1 MPDRRA
7 IAATHRV
14 AGVALS
20 ALALLFAG
28 SLHAGNR
35 LLRGTVGQYPVVME
49 LDTEGDSVSGTYFYE
64 RYRQDIPLRGEPE
77 AKGYRLSSA
86 AYDGDEDEA
95 DHFVLVRDSDGFKG
109 SFVHGKGG
117 ALPVELRAVAPGS
130 IPDPRPD
137 LAFEPALTDYEKL
150 RITGVRFVPGKEE
163 TVEGKYRIR
172 WYSEPLSGISLFR
185 VVGGYP
191 ETAMAAINRTIERDH
206 YASLMQHFGCAD
218 GEGGSGDESTG
229 VTSRYLDDRFVSY
242 AVSSNWSC
250 YGAAHPDF
258 GVGGTTIDAATG
270 RELSLEDVYR
280 PGGGDRPARGSDAWY
295 RYRENAFAPAVIEL
309 FRRLYPARMKGDGED
324 GCDYSDPSVW
334 SFGSWY
340 LTERGLY
347 LGAYF
352 ARFARA
358 CDNPDW
364 SIVPYDV
371 LEKNNPAMFGH

>member
-7 IAATHRV
+7 TAATRRA
-14 AGVALS
+14 AGFVLS
-20 ALALLFAG
+20 VLALPFANP
-28 SLHAGNR
+28 LHAGNR
-35 LLRGTVGQYPVVME
+35 LLRGTVGPYPVVME
-49 LDTEGDSVSGTYFYE
+49 LDADADSAFGAYFYE
-64 RYRQDIPLRGEPE
+64 KYRQDIPLRGEPE

-86 AYDGDEDEA
+86 AYGSDEDTA
-95 DHFVLVRDSDGFKG
+95 DRFVLVRDGDGFKG
-109 SFVHGKGG
+109 SFVHGKGK

-150 RITGVRFVPGKEE
+150 RMTGIRFVPGKEE
-163 TVEGKYRIR
+163 TVEGGYRIR
-172 WYSEPLSGISLFR
+172 WYAEPLSGISLFR
-185 VVGGYP
+185 VAGGYP
-191 ETAMAAINRTIERDH
+191 EAAMAAINRTIERDH
-206 YASLMQHFGCAD
+206 YASLARHFGCAD
-218 GEGGSGDESTG
+218 GEGGSGDESTD
-229 VTSRYLDDRFVSY
+229 VTSRYFSDRFVSY
-242 AVSSNWSC
+242 AVSSSWSC

-258 GVGGTTIDAATG
+258 GIDGTTIDAATG

-280 PGGGDRPARGSDAWY
+280 PGGDKPAQGSDAWY
-295 RYRENAFAPAVIEL
+295 RYRQDVFAPAVIGL

-324 GCDYSDPSVW
+324 DCDYSDPSVW

-371 LEKNNPAMFGH
+371 LAKNNPAMFGR